1 MKIPFV
7 KMVGAGND
15 FIVIEPQKN
24 LDYVKFTKDVC
35 ARQFGIGADGVLIL
49 DKSKTSD
56 YQMRI
61 INADGSEAEMCG
73 NGARCM
79 ASYIVA
85 NAKPTKKLFG
95 METLAGEVLGEA
107 EGEVARVRLSPPKD
121 YTPNIDITV
130 NGQKMT
136 VHYID
141 TGVPHVIVFV
151 EGLQESR
158 VKEFGRLI
166 RNHSRFAPRGTN
178 VNFVEVASPAGGKQG
193 NSMVAVRTYERGVED
208 ETLACGT
215 GSVAAAIVSYLHT
228 HPTVKEQ
235 KEASMRVL
243 TASKEIL
250 EITFDLEKEGGANN
264 VVIRNVWLKGTAK
277 VIARGEY
284 YYNG

>member
-1 MKIPFV
+1 MQKIPFV

-15 FIVIEPQKN
+15 FIVIEPHKG
-24 LDYVKFTKDVC
+24 LDYPKFTKEIC

-79 ASYIVA
+79 AVYIVA
-85 NAKPTKKLFG
+85 QAKPTKKLFG

-107 EGEVARVRLSPPKD
+107 EGEIARVRLSPPKD

-130 NGQKMT
+130 HGKKMT

-151 EGLQESR
+151 DGLQETR
-158 VKEFGRLI
+158 VKDLGELI

-178 VNFVEVASPAGGKQG
+178 VNFVELASPNSGKSG
-193 NSMVAVRTYERGVED
+193 KSMVAVRTYERGVEN

-215 GSVAAAIVSYLHT
+215 GSVAAALVSYLHT
-228 HPTVKEQ
+228 HPGVKEQ
-235 KEASMRVL
+235 KDAAMRVL
-243 TASKEIL
+243 TASKEVL
-250 EITFDLEKEGGANN
+250 EVTFDLHKGGK
-264 VVIRNVWLKGTAK
+264 IDNVWLKGTAK
-277 VIARGEY
+277 TIAKGEY
-284 YYNG
+284 YYNGS